1 MMKLF
6 SYERALATTGNG
18 MRLVIMRIRVR
29 IPVLDT
35 IEEFFTLI
43 LKLFEVDKKYKIRVW
58 RRSMF
63 LRGVKTK
70 LKVWKWKSKSE
81 AER

>member
-1 MMKLF
+1 
-6 SYERALATTGNG
+6 
-18 MRLVIMRIRVR
+18 MRIRVR

-70 LKVWKWKSKSE
+70 LKVWKWKSKS
-81 AER
+81 AAKR

>member
-1 MMKLF
+1 
-6 SYERALATTGNG
+6 
-18 MRLVIMRIRVR
+18 MRIRVR